1 MKNMETSELKINL
14 HNFIDQID
22 NVAILED
29 YYNELKR
36 LVKSPVS
43 GIWDRLTDEQKQ
55 EVLLSFEESDD
66 ENNLIDNG
74 EVMKRYE
81 KWL

>member
-1 MKNMETSELKINL
+1 MKNMKTSELKINL

-29 YYNELKR
+29 YYNELKM

>member
-1 MKNMETSELKINL
+1 MKPSELKTNI

-55 EVLLSFEESDD
+55 EVLLSFEESAD